1 MHPERSRLRASTIRQ
16 LGLLMR
22 ASQLLSVLI
31 LGLAACSSAPKV
43 AAPPANFP
51 DLSAFTAAD
60 PNDPRS
66 TGTAF
71 QSPEQITCVLDFGPQ
86 KAIVC
91 SGNLRGLPHS
101 VRGTGCPSVRKTS
114 DSSDAPYGFEQS
126 GPECASSRVMPLAEG
141 RKMVGKNGTCAVGE
155 GGLVACIDADNKHGF
170 VLQPSG
176 SWAF

>member
-1 MHPERSRLRASTIRQ
+1 MRAAQWLTVLV
-16 LGLLMR
+16 LGLC
-22 ASQLLSVLI
+22 
-31 LGLAACSSAPKV
+31 ACSSAPKT
-43 AAPPANFP
+43 AAPPSHFP

-60 PNDPRS
+60 PNNPRS
-66 TGTAF
+66 TGAAF
-71 QSPEQITCVLDFGPQ
+71 QSPEQITCVVDFGPQ

-91 SGNLRGLPHS
+91 SGNLRGLPDS
-101 VRGTGCPSVRKTS
+101 VTGTGCPSVRKKA
-114 DSSDAPYGFEQS
+114 DSSDAPYAFERS
-126 GPECASSRVMPLAEG
+126 VPECASSRVMPLAAG